1 MYYHCRSLKYVVCGK
16 VSPPPLNTYD
26 DFDLRLYK
34 FIGRYCGFFPQIWL
48 SRSHSSITGYKSNKR
63 LKQSYYW
70 AKCPGRRQK
79 IKTHNDNVLFGFDII
94 KGFPVS
100 YCHWEALMN
109 TIANSDNFEN
119 QNKDI
124 TKFFN
129 EVVDF
134 YKKENESL
142 DEEAKDWI
150 NSGCNLDI
158 FLKKY
163 VFVEKD
169 QVVVP
174 SLNLKS
180 AKKIICRNEKQKKK
194 LRKMGFIE
202 DRIEIKNITSYF
214 F

>member
-1 MYYHCRSLKYVVCGK
+1 MYYHCRPLKHVIYGK
-16 VSPPPLNTYD
+16 VSPPPLDTYD
-26 DFDLRLYK
+26 NFDLRLYK

-48 SRSHSSITGYKSNKR
+48 SRSHSSITGYKNNKR

-79 IKTHNDNVLFGFDII
+79 IKTNNDSVLFGFDIV

-100 YCHWEALMN
+100 YRHWEALMN

-124 TKFFN
+124 TEFFN

-134 YKKENESL
+134 YKEENEPL
-142 DEEAKDWI
+142 DEEASDWV
-150 NSGCNLDI
+150 NSGCNLDV

-169 QVVVP
+169 QIVVP

-194 LRKMGFIE
+194 LRKIGFIE
-202 DRIEIKNITSYF
+202 DRIEIKNVMPYSF
-214 F
+214 